1 VPGRRA
7 AKLMTR
13 FILFP
18 GDVVC
23 SLVGL
28 RGDSDHK
35 QILRT
40 FFNTLIW
47 GAIGIVIVLNTVL

>member
-1 VPGRRA
+1 
-7 AKLMTR
+7 MTR

-23 SLVGL
+23 NLVGL
-28 RGDSDHK
+28 TQDSDHK

-40 FFNTLIW
+40 FLNTLIW
-47 GAIGIVIVLNTVL
+47 GAIGIIIVLNTVL

>member
-1 VPGRRA
+1 MTWLILLPGN
-7 AKLMTR
+7 
-13 FILFP
+13 
-18 GDVVC
+18 VVC

-28 RGDSDHK
+28 SHDSDHK

-47 GAIGIVIVLNTVL
+47 GAIGIIIVVNAVL